1 LKIERERVSELE
13 DLPNVGK
20 AVAADLR
27 SIGIRKPGE
36 LVGQDPFAMYE
47 KLGQVMGVRHDP
59 CMLDVLIS
67 VVRFMEG
74 GPPLPWWAFTAER
87 KRIYKPKNP
96 KKKTLD
102 IGLGSKG

>member
-1 LKIERERVSELE
+1 MKVDRERVFELE

-27 SIGIRKPGE
+27 SIGIHKPGE

-47 KLGQVMGVRHDP
+47 QLGQVMGVRHDP

-67 VVRFMEG
+67 AVRFMEG

-87 KRIYKPKNP
+87 NRMMPPRNPRKKSHEPK
-96 KKKTLD
+96 
-102 IGLGSKG
+102 

>member
-1 LKIERERVSELE
+1 MLKIDRDRVFELE
-13 DLPNVGK
+13 DLPNVGR

-27 SIGIRKPGE
+27 RIGIRKPGE
-36 LVGQDPFAMYE
+36 LAGRDPFAMYDQLE
-47 KLGQVMGVRHDP
+47 QVMGVRHDP

-87 KRIYKPKNP
+87 KRIYKPR
-96 KKKTLD
+96 KK
-102 IGLGSKG
+102 

>member
-1 LKIERERVSELE
+1 LKIDRERVLELE

-27 SIGIRKPGE
+27 RIGIRKPGE
-36 LVGQDPFAMYE
+36 LAGKDPFAMYE
-47 KLGQVMGVRHDP
+47 QLGEVMGMRHDP

-67 VVRFMEG
+67 AVRFMEG

-87 KRIYKPKNP
+87 KRTYVLGKPKR
-96 KKKTLD
+96 K
-102 IGLGSKG
+102 

>member
-1 LKIERERVSELE
+1 LKIDRERVLELE

-27 SIGIRKPGE
+27 RIGIRKPGE
-36 LVGQDPFAMYE
+36 LAGTDPFAMYE
-47 KLGQVMGVRHDP
+47 QLGEVMGMRHDP

-67 VVRFMEG
+67 AVRFMEG

-87 KRIYKPKNP
+87 KRTFALGKPKR
-96 KKKTLD
+96 K
-102 IGLGSKG
+102 

>member
-1 LKIERERVSELE
+1 MKVDRECVSELE

-36 LVGQDPFAMYE
+36 LVGQDPLAMYE
-47 KLGQVMGVRHDP
+47 QLGQVMGVRHDP

-67 VVRFMEG
+67 AVRFMEG
-74 GPPLPWWAFTAER
+74 GPALQWWAFTAER
-87 KRIYKPKNP
+87 KRMMPPRNTR
-96 KKKTLD
+96 KKSHEHK
-102 IGLGSKG
+102 